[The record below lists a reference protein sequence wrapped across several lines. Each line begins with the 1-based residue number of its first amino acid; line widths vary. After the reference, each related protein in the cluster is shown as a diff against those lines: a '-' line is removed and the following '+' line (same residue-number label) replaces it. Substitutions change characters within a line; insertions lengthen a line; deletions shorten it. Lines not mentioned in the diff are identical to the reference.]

1 MSLELIMLLWAAILA
16 AVQMLI
22 AASGTVLQFGLP
34 WGVGN
39 RDDARLATGWA
50 GRAQRA
56 HRNMLENLVLFAI
69 LILIT
74 EVTNK
79 NNYMTGLGAQMFFW
93 ARLAYAIIYI
103 IGIPWLRTLVWAVS
117 MAGLILILI
126 QLPLI

>member
-1 MSLELIMLLWAAILA
+1 MSLELTMLLWAAILA

-22 AASGTVLQFGLP
+22 AASGTTLQFGLP
-34 WGVGN
+34 WAVGN
-39 RDDARLATGWA
+39 RENMPPLTGWA

-56 HRNMLENLVLFAI
+56 HRNMLESLLLFAI

-79 NNYMTGLGAQMFFW
+79 NNYLTGLGAQMFFW

>member
-22 AASGTVLQFGLP
+22 AASATSLQCGLP
-34 WGVGN
+34 WAVGN
-39 RDDARLATGWA
+39 RETTPPLAGWA
-50 GRAQRA
+50 GRAVRA
-56 HRNMLENLVLFAI
+56 HRNTLESLVLFAI

-79 NNYMTGLGAQMFFW
+79 NNYMTSLGAQMFFW

-117 MAGLILILI
+117 MAGLIVILI